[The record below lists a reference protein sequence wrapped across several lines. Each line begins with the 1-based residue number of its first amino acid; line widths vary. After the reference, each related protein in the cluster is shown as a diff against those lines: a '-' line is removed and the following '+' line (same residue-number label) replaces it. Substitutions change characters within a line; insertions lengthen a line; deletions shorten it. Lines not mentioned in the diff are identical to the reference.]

1 MEVENQAPGV
11 DESIEK
17 MDTSMTETKSPVKV
31 KFIYQR
37 LLIVMLSYCCS
48 LRIYCANLGLFLS
61 LHFMI

>member
-37 LLIVMLSYCCS
+37 LLIGM
-48 LRIYCANLGLFLS
+48 
-61 LHFMI
+61 